1 SEGGRKPASD
11 QNSVKL
17 TKSRIWIPEKGGLKM
32 FRVMTNGLAWIL
44 LVLFILLAFEVL
56 GELADIAVALVEKML

>member
-1 SEGGRKPASD
+1 
-11 QNSVKL
+11 
-17 TKSRIWIPEKGGLKM
+17 M

-56 GELADIAVALVEKML
+56 GELADIITILAGATL

>member
-1 SEGGRKPASD
+1 
-11 QNSVKL
+11 
-17 TKSRIWIPEKGGLKM
+17 M

>member
-1 SEGGRKPASD
+1 
-11 QNSVKL
+11 
-17 TKSRIWIPEKGGLKM
+17 M

-56 GELADIAVALVEKML
+56 GELADIAVALVDRIF